1 MHQFKVHL
9 GMYLSIATQ
18 GGPPTHKED
27 QISGWCTRNM
37 SVIKPK
43 WNALACWEHTSSSP
57 RPSSSWWWP
66 WWWWWTSPPWKSLLL
81 IQNEMHQPA
90 GIEHTLEWVVLSY
103 SSIDCS
109 SSRKQT
115 SSFLYLVFLY
125 FYNCVFLCVSVC
137 FSLFLCACVCCV
149 CLLLNVDFVW
159 AVLEQWCS
167 VITESLR
174 CRCVCCPLVCVCVC
188 VILHVSACVCWKFR
202 FWCRCHRVV
211 ILYVCV
217 CLLAN
222 LDSDS
227 GAGVLL
233 PPPSI

>member
-1 MHQFKVHL
+1 MHQFKMHL
-9 GMYLSIATQ
+9 GMYLSIATE

-66 WWWWWTSPPWKSLLL
+66 WWWWWISPPWKSLWL

-103 SSIDCS
+103 SSIDCI

-125 FYNCVFLCVSVC
+125 FCCCIFVFLQLCVSVC
-137 FSLFLCACVCCV
+137 VCVLLCVSVCLCLLCLSVAQCRFCLGGFGTMMQCDHREFEMQV
-149 CLLLNVDFVW
+149 CLLPTCLCLCLCD
-159 AVLEQWCS
+159 
-167 VITESLR
+167 
-174 CRCVCCPLVCVCVC
+174 
-188 VILHVSACVCWKFR
+188 SAC
-202 FWCRCHRVV
+202 
-211 ILYVCV
+211 VCV
-217 CLLAN
+217 CLLK
-222 LDSDS
+222 
-227 GAGVLL
+227 
-233 PPPSI
+233 I